1 MLIAVTKG
9 RFFHAGE
16 AGMTSRR
23 FQGRNASRSGFS
35 LIELLVT
42 ISIIAVLVALIS
54 PAVQSARE
62 AARRT
67 QCLNNIR
74 NLGQAVD
81 NFASAASQYPLLEN
95 SPWTGVSP
103 WASTKPGTRST
114 TGES

>member
-16 AGMTSRR
+16 AGMTSCR

-54 PAVQSARE
+54 PAV
-62 AARRT
+62 
-67 QCLNNIR
+67 
-74 NLGQAVD
+74 
-81 NFASAASQYPLLEN
+81 
-95 SPWTGVSP
+95 
-103 WASTKPGTRST
+103 
-114 TGES
+114 